1 VYWDTCIFLAWMND
15 ERRPAGDMEGL
26 GQIAELV
33 ERAEVVLITSTLTR
47 AEILQ
52 SKTSKEAMKKY
63 DALLRRSNVVPH
75 NVDLPIARLTSE
87 LMDFYI
93 NSDFELLTPDAIHLA
108 TALHY
113 SAHEFHTFDGSD
125 AAKKPRRSKF
135 TRCGLLKL
143 DGNIAGRTMNVV
155 RPSAAQF
162 ELSLPPLPLEGSFM
176 LTPAEIP
183 LEQGELPLRVNTESP
198 KEDKVRSIRKITL
211 PEDGEIK

>member
-15 ERRPAGDMEGL
+15 EKRQAGDMEGL

-33 ERAEVVLITSTLTR
+33 QRAEVVLITSTLTR

-63 DALLRRSNVVPH
+63 DAILRRSNVVPH
-75 NVDLPIARLTSE
+75 NVDLPIAKLTSE
-87 LMDFYI
+87 IMDFYI

-113 SAHEFHTFDGSD
+113 SAHEFHTFDGAD
-125 AAKKPRRSKF
+125 ATKKPKRSKF

-143 DGNIAGRTMNVV
+143 NGNIAGRAMSVV

-162 ELSLPPLPLEGSFM
+162 ELSLPPMPPETPFL
-176 LTPAEIP
+176 LTTDQPAE
-183 LEQGELPLRVNTESP
+183 QGSLHLVEAADETRKDAPLRKIVL
-198 KEDKVRSIRKITL
+198 EDEPP
-211 PEDGEIK
+211 PEK